1 MTGSTTLV
9 AAPPASTPF
18 DPSDIPGYA
27 QARAWLAR
35 RPKMLLIGGQWR
47 HSVSGE
53 TFETFDPSD
62 EQLLTVLARGRA
74 ADVDIA
80 VKAARQAFEAR
91 SWGGASPHD
100 RTNALLK
107 IADLVERNAAE
118 LAVIETLDNG
128 TPLANATAWVTSAI
142 RALRYYAGW
151 PTKIMGTTNPT
162 DPTHLI
168 YMLREPMGVCGLINP
183 WNAPLTMAV
192 NKIAPALACGNTIV
206 MKPAELTSLTALRLC
221 KLIEEADVLP
231 PGVLNIVTGSG
242 ADAGAAIAAHPGIDK
257 VAFTGS
263 TDVGKRIL
271 QATMGNLKKVT
282 LELGGKSPNIIF
294 PDADL
299 DAAIPAAVSGF
310 CKNSGQ
316 ICSAGTRLFV
326 HESLHDEV
334 TERVS
339 RIAAGY
345 VVGAPLAPDT
355 QLGPLISKA
364 QMASVLSYVEIGRE
378 EKAQL
383 VLGGGRVGDSGFFV
397 EPTVFSKVSND
408 MRIAQEEIFGPVLA
422 VIPFRDET
430 DAVLQSNDSPYGLAA
445 AVWTRDVSR
454 AHRVARA
461 LQSGRVWINTYAQVD
476 PSMSMGGYKQS
487 GIGREMGTESID
499 AYTQTK
505 SVFMKL

>member
-1 MTGSTTLV
+1 MTATSTLV
-9 AAPPASTPF
+9 ADTSTPAAF
-18 DPSDIPGYA
+18 DPSNVPGYA
-27 QARAWLAR
+27 EARTWLSR
-35 RPKMLLIGGQWR
+35 QPKMLLIGGEWR
-47 HSVSGE
+47 PSLSGE
-53 TFETFDPSD
+53 TFETFDPST
-62 EQLLTVLARGRA
+62 EQPLTVLARGRA
-74 ADVDIA
+74 ADVDLA
-80 VKAARQAFEAR
+80 VKAARRAFEAK

-128 TPLANATAWVTSAI
+128 TPLSNSTAWVASAV

-151 PTKIMGTTNPT
+151 PTKILGTTNPSGPDT
-162 DPTHLI
+162 LI

-192 NKIAPALACGNTIV
+192 NKIAPALACGNTVV

-231 PGVLNIVTGSG
+231 PGVINIVTGAGS
-242 ADAGAAIAAHPGIDK
+242 DAGSAIAEHPGVDK

-263 TDVGKRIL
+263 TGVGKRIM
-271 QATMGNLKKVT
+271 QAATGNLKKVT

-299 DAAIPAAVSGF
+299 DAAIAAAVGGF

-334 TERVS
+334 SERVS
-339 RIAAGY
+339 RIAANY
-345 VVGAPLAPDT
+345 KVGAPLAPGT
-355 QLGPLISKA
+355 QMGPVISKA
-364 QMASVLSYVEIGRE
+364 QMDSVLSYIDIGRE
-378 EKAQL
+378 ERARL
-383 VLGGGRVGDSGFFV
+383 VLGGGRLGETGYFV
-397 EPTVFSKVSND
+397 QPTVFDRVTNE
-408 MRIAQEEIFGPVLA
+408 MRIAQEEIFGPVLS
-422 VIPFRDET
+422 VIPFHDED
-430 DAVLQSNDSPYGLAA
+430 DAVFQSNDSPYGLAA

-461 LQSGRVWINTYAQVD
+461 LQAGRVWINTYATVD

-487 GIGREMGTESID
+487 GIGREMGAESID